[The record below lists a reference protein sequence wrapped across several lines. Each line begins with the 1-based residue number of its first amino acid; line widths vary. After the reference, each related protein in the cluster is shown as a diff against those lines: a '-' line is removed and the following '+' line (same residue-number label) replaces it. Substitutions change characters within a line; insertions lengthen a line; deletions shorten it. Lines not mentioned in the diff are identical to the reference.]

1 MRAKYRDDRLI
12 APVYS
17 CARLTYHGSSG
28 NFKQQMP
35 NGLLPELKKFYYDLA
50 GAANP
55 GAVASLQKLVN
66 GDRIMFGTDFP
77 PGGKALEVAQTIRDL
92 KMFSEGDLR
101 LIDRDN
107 AVRLLPRLKTT

>member
-1 MRAKYRDDRLI
+1 MPFLAGRID
-12 APVYS
+12 
-17 CARLTYHGSSG
+17 GSSG

-66 GDRIMFGTDFP
+66 ADRIMFGTDFP
-77 PGGKALEVAQTIRDL
+77 PGGKALEVSQTIRDL
-92 KMFSEGDLR
+92 KMFSESDLR

-107 AVRLLPRLKTT
+107 AARLLPRLKAT